1 VQPDLTSANLRGAD
15 LSGMDLAGVSL
26 SLANLKKADLAGANL
41 TDANLAGAD
50 LEEAILAGATLDG
63 AVMAGTQLAR
73 AVLAGASLRK
83 TNLAG
88 ANLTGGTNLSGAN
101 FEEANL
107 AGAKLAGANLAGAN
121 FSNAILAG
129 ADFRDADL
137 TGANL
142 TNAVTSG
149 AKFDGANLAG
159 AIVRSHR
166 SVPPSRHEPAEV
178 DPQSDMDETAAP
190 FTAPAEDDRDARLAA
205 LLAED
210 EPEPPLPPEAVAD
223 PFPEPELEAFL
234 ESEFE
239 VTPEP
244 APEAIPE
251 PELEAP
257 PEPELEAFLESEF
270 EVPPEPA
277 PEAIPEPELE
287 APPEPEPEAPP
298 EPEFEV
304 APEPE
309 PAAAPAPSMEMPPPD
324 EPIDDRVLTYDTR
337 DMAILALYSV
347 QIGRKT
353 PHERKL
359 LVDLLTQY
367 NRNVFPVDVRVPM
380 VATGNAIIAGFD
392 NPTNALRCGTIY
404 IDMLR
409 EMNVESYVAVNW
421 GKATAVIDE
430 DGSAHDDLIV
440 NSISPTA
447 RLMPVASR
455 GEVLILEELYAHPL
469 TQRDMF
475 TFEHVTRTWKAM
487 SDPGGRGVD
496 VPCYSVRRNAS

>member
-1 VQPDLTSANLRGAD
+1 
-15 LSGMDLAGVSL
+15 
-26 SLANLKKADLAGANL
+26 
-41 TDANLAGAD
+41 
-50 LEEAILAGATLDG
+50 
-63 AVMAGTQLAR
+63 
-73 AVLAGASLRK
+73 
-83 TNLAG
+83 
-88 ANLTGGTNLSGAN
+88 LTGGTNLSGAN

-257 PEPELEAFLESEF
+257 PEPEPEAIPEPEFEAIPEPAPEAIPEPELEAPPEPELEAFLESEF
-270 EVPPEPA
+270 EVTPEPA